1 MSLVMCKRTGR
12 DCMQKKYLT
21 YLSLTVHKIAVRLPC
36 LQSAKTISYKTNIS
50 LTPVENFARTLQ

>member
-1 MSLVMCKRTGR
+1 
-12 DCMQKKYLT
+12 MQKKYLT